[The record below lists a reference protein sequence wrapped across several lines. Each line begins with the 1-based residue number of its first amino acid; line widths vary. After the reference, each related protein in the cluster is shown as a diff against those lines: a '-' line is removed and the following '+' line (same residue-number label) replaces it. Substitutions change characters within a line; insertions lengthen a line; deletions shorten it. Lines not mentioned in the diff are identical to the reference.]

1 MVHRPGTIPFVF
13 NIFPSE
19 IRPIGIGVSSK
30 TVTGSFLIFPLENDS
45 FRVFEISIPY
55 SQAFG
60 ECSAEYI
67 TIIECNRTCSVFN
80 I

>member
-30 TVTGSFLIFPLENDS
+30 PVTGSFPVFSLENDS

-55 SQAFG
+55 SQALG
-60 ECSAEYI
+60 ECSAENI
-67 TIIECNRTCSVFN
+67 TIVECNKSCSVFN
-80 I
+80 F